1 MPQDQIVHETVRET
15 VSDGISTWHAYYA
28 TLLELEGTDRLRR
41 IKSRLYEK
49 LETINAEI
57 ESLEEDRERIFGRH
71 VEISPFI
78 EREVEALLKT
88 GRQASIR
95 LETVI
100 GLLGEE

>member
-1 MPQDQIVHETVRET
+1 MAPEQMTHAD
-15 VSDGISTWHAYYA
+15 ISTWQAYY
-28 TLLELEGTDRLRR
+28 TVLLEQDGMERLRR

-49 LETINAEI
+49 LESLNEEI

-71 VEISPFI
+71 PQISPFI
-78 EREVEALLKT
+78 EREVEGLLST
-88 GRQASIR
+88 GREVSIR

>member
-1 MPQDQIVHETVRET
+1 MPQHHTIQA
-15 VSDGISTWHAYYA
+15 GLSTWQTYYGL
-28 TLLELEGTDRLRR
+28 LLETEGTERLRR
-41 IKSRLYEK
+41 IKGRLYET

-71 VEISPFI
+71 AEIASFL
-78 EREVEALLKT
+78 EQEVERLIAT
-88 GRQASIR
+88 GREISIR